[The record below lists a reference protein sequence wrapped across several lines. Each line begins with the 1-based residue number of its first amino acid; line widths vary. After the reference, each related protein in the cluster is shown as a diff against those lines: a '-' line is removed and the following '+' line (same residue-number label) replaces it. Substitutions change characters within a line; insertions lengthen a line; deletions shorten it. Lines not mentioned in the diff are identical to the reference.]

1 MNLGIF
7 DHLMTLI
14 LVVALPIHAVLEH
27 RRLERQV
34 SAGVPGAR
42 ARMYYKT
49 LFVEWILVAAVLAFW
64 LPSGRTLADL
74 GLGFDVTLGWWIGA
88 GATVVVIAVFIYHT
102 FSTIRNSEAL
112 AKVREQVEPLRALL
126 PHSTKEGQLFNA
138 VSVTAGI
145 CEEFLYRG
153 FLIAYCGAFV
163 DMWMAVVLS
172 SIVFGFAHMYQ
183 GKVGIVKT
191 GGIGLALAG
200 LYVLTGSL
208 WAPMVL
214 HAFVD
219 MNSGFVGRKAMSH
232 ATA

>member
-1 MNLGIF
+1 MNLGMF

-14 LVVALPIHAVLEH
+14 LVVAFPIHAVWEH

-42 ARMYYKT
+42 AQTYYLT
-49 LFVEWILVAAVLAFW
+49 LVVEWVLVAAVLAFW
-64 LPSGRTLADL
+64 LPGGRNLADL

-88 GATVVVIAVFIYHT
+88 GATIVVIALSIYQT

-112 AKVREQVEPLRALL
+112 AKMREQLEPLRALL

-153 FLIAYCGAFV
+153 FLIAYFGTFV
-163 DMWMAVVLS
+163 DMWLAVVLS
-172 SIVFGFAHMYQ
+172 SIAFGFGHMYQ

-219 MNSGFVGRKAMSH
+219 VNSGFVGRKAMSH
-232 ATA
+232 AAA

>member
-1 MNLGIF
+1 MDVGMF

-27 RRLERQV
+27 RRLQRKV

-42 ARMYYKT
+42 TQTYYLT
-49 LFVEWILVAAVLAFW
+49 LIVEWVLVAAVLAFW
-64 LPSGRTLADL
+64 LPSGRNLADL
-74 GLGFDVTLGWWIGA
+74 GLGLDVTLGWWIGA
-88 GATVVVIAVFIYHT
+88 GATIVVIAVSIYQT

-112 AKVREQVEPLRALL
+112 ARMREQVEPFRALL

-153 FLIAYCGAFV
+153 FLIAYFGAFV
-163 DMWMAVVLS
+163 DLWLAVLLS
-172 SIVFGFAHMYQ
+172 SIAFGVGHMYQ
-183 GKVGIVKT
+183 GKVGILKT
-191 GGIGLALAG
+191 GVIGLVLAG

-219 MNSGFVGRKAMSH
+219 VNSGFVGRKAMSH
-232 ATA
+232 AAA

>member
-1 MNLGIF
+1 MNLGMF
-7 DHLMTLI
+7 DHLMALI

-27 RRLERQV
+27 RRLERKL

-42 ARMYYKT
+42 AQMYYLT
-49 LFVEWILVAAVLAFW
+49 LVVEWILVAAVLAFW
-64 LPSGRTLADL
+64 LPGGRNFADL

-88 GATVVVIAVFIYHT
+88 GVTIVVIALFIYQT
-102 FSTIRNSEAL
+102 FLTIRNSEAL
-112 AKVREQVEPLRALL
+112 TKVRKQVEPLRALL
-126 PHSTKEGQLFNA
+126 PHSTKEGRLFNA

-145 CEEFLYRG
+145 CEEILYRG
-153 FLIAYCGAFV
+153 FLIAYFSAFV

-172 SIVFGFAHMYQ
+172 SILFGFAHMYQ

-191 GGIGLALAG
+191 GAIGLVLAG

-208 WAPMVL
+208 WVPMVL

-219 MNSGFVGRKAMSH
+219 VNSGFVGRKAMSH
-232 ATA
+232 AAA

>member
-1 MNLGIF
+1 MNLGMF
-7 DHLMTLI
+7 DHVMTLI

-27 RRLERQV
+27 RRLQRKV

-42 ARMYYKT
+42 AQTYYLT
-49 LFVEWILVAAVLAFW
+49 LVVEWILVAAVLAFW
-64 LPSGRTLADL
+64 LPGGRNLADL

-88 GATVVVIAVFIYHT
+88 GATIVVIAVSIYQT

-112 AKVREQVEPLRALL
+112 AKMREQVEPFRALL

-153 FLIAYCGAFV
+153 FLIAYFGAFV
-163 DMWMAVVLS
+163 DIWLAVALS
-172 SIVFGFAHMYQ
+172 SIAFGVGHMYQ
-183 GKVGIVKT
+183 GKVGILKT
-191 GGIGLALAG
+191 GVIGLALAG

-219 MNSGFVGRKAMSH
+219 VNSGFVGRKAMSH
-232 ATA
+232 AAA

>member
-1 MNLGIF
+1 MNLGNF
-7 DHLMTLI
+7 DHLMTLV
-14 LVVALPIHAVLEH
+14 LVVALPIHAVWAH

-42 ARMYYKT
+42 AQTYYIT
-49 LFVEWILVAAVLAFW
+49 LVVEWFLVAAVLTFW
-64 LPSGRTLADL
+64 VYGGRTLAEL
-74 GLGFDVTLGWWIGA
+74 GLGFDATLGWWIGTGLA
-88 GATVVVIAVFIYHT
+88 VVVIAVTIYQT
-102 FSTIRNSEAL
+102 FSTIRKSDSL
-112 AKVREQVEPLRALL
+112 TKIRRQFEPFHALL
-126 PHSTKEGQLFNA
+126 PNNEKERHLFNA

-145 CEEFLYRG
+145 CEEILYRG
-153 FLIAYCGAFV
+153 FLIAYFGTFV

-172 SIVFGFAHMYQ
+172 SIAFGFGHMYQ
-183 GKVGIVKT
+183 GKVGVIKT
-191 GGIGLALAG
+191 GVVGLALAG

-219 MNSGFVGRKAMSH
+219 LNSGFLGRKALSH